1 MPALAGMNI
10 PEKLLALVSRYALKT
25 DAVWATPVQV
35 TVLDA
40 VSRNL
45 AYYPLGL

>member
-1 MPALAGMNI
+1 MPALAGVDI
-10 PEKLLALVSRYALKT
+10 PEKLLALVSRYALQS

-40 VSRNL
+40 VSRSL
-45 AYYPLGL
+45 AYYPFSL